1 MDIVAEKSLLG
12 KQIAEKRRALRDI
25 YGGMMSPTDLDRE
38 LGFKTRG
45 HGESWAASVGI
56 EYVPVSA
63 ARRGYETDR
72 VAEEIVKRRV
82 PV

>member
-56 EYVPVSA
+56 EYVPVRSFIRA
-63 ARRGYETDR
+63 LRRPPGIP
-72 VAEEIVKRRV
+72 AWSL
-82 PV
+82 